1 MKYSMVRQFSN
12 ASIDNIFT
20 FFFKIVDFGKVMN
33 EAFWAFLEIWI
44 AFFLIFYNA
53 IMYVYYLFLFVI
65 DYSADESK
73 GSYISFRRRK
83 PGISHAP
90 AISISKGP
98 NPIPS
103 MYGQKAGAA
112 TSMVSKSI
120 RTAASSIKPAPVSS
134 TAKKQWGKTIL
145 EGLSDFFSTIAG
157 FFSRPFNAV
166 GQFFGTRMKPVRAED
181 MPSQHGRTKVQGK
194 SLIDE
199 YIKEYEKKKR

>member
-20 FFFKIVDFGKVMN
+20 FFFKIVDFGKVLN
-33 EAFWAFLEIWI
+33 EAFWAFLEILI

-53 IMYVYYLFLFVI
+53 LMYVYYLFLFLI

-83 PGISHAP
+83 PGVSRTPKITLSNA
-90 AISISKGP
+90 P

-103 MYGQKAGAA
+103 MYGQGAGAV
-112 TSMVSKSI
+112 TSAASRGI
-120 RTAASSIKPAPVSS
+120 RNAASSIKPAPVSR
-134 TAKKQWGKTIL
+134 TAKRQIGKTIL
-145 EGLSDFFSTIAG
+145 EALSNFFGTITG
-157 FFSRPFNAV
+157 FISKPFNSI
-166 GQFFGTRMKPVRAED
+166 GQFFGTRMKPVQADD
-181 MPSQHGRTKVQGK
+181 MPSQHGRTRMQGK